1 MRWSNR
7 SKLKTIVSL
16 SRISI
21 MVVYGG
27 LIYFVDGGLR
37 GVYSV
42 AFLTIDNIRLVK
54 EIKKVYKEK
63 TENP

>member
-1 MRWSNR
+1 
-7 SKLKTIVSL
+7 
-16 SRISI
+16 